1 MNLVFKVKYGIN
13 VIDLPLPSGDIIKS
27 QFTAKYGKNKI
38 IFATKPRIEVE
49 FFLKYGEN
57 SVDVV
62 VTENVIKAFQD
73 TRLTNLWK
81 NKVTIFNDIQKNAV
95 EERHFDRFVIEKCN
109 IQGGIVSKA
118 DGTIE
123 NIVNAVTVISRDVDR
138 YKTPLEYA
146 KLPVDIREDFYT
158 AQVGSFIVL
167 SEVDD
172 IVTTSREFAELQ
184 EKYKDNGIVVRS
196 VSANIHRMS
205 VDNVTITNVG

>member
-1 MNLVFKVKYGIN
+1 MKVGFNVKYGYNEIEIPIP
-13 VIDLPLPSGDIIKS
+13 VQS
-27 QFTAKYGKNKI
+27 QQRPTFDKG
-38 IFATKPRIEVE
+38 
-49 FFLKYGEN
+49 GM
-57 SVDVV
+57 VD
-62 VTENVIKAFQD
+62 
-73 TRLTNLWK
+73 LWK
-81 NKVTIFNDIQKNAV
+81 HKVTIYNDIPKTAV
-95 EERHFDRFVIEKCN
+95 EDRHFDRFVIDLCN

-123 NIVNAVTVISRDVDR
+123 NIVNAVTVISKDVDR

-146 KLPVDIREDFYT
+146 KLPVDIRESFYT
-158 AQVGSFIVL
+158 VQVGDFIVL

-196 VSANIHRMS
+196 VSANIHGMR

>member
-1 MNLVFKVKYGIN
+1 MKVKFN
-13 VIDLPLPSGDIIKS
+13 V
-27 QFTAKYGKNKI
+27 
-38 IFATKPRIEVE
+38 
-49 FFLKYGEN
+49 KYGEN
-57 SVDVV
+57 EIDIPI
-62 VTENVIKAFQD
+62 TEN
-73 TRLTNLWK
+73 TRPSFKMDGMTDLWK
-81 NKVTIFNDIQKNAV
+81 HKVTVYNDIPKNAV
-95 EERHFDRFVIEKCN
+95 EDRHFDRFVIDKCN

-123 NIVNAVTVISRDVDR
+123 NIVNAVTVISKDVDR

-158 AQVGSFIVL
+158 VQVGDFIVL
-167 SEVDD
+167 SDVDD

-196 VSANIHRMS
+196 VSANIHGMS

>member
-1 MNLVFKVKYGIN
+1 MKVKFKVKYGENEIN
-13 VIDLPLPSGDIIKS
+13 IPI
-27 QFTAKYGKNKI
+27 
-38 IFATKPRIEVE
+38 
-49 FFLKYGEN
+49 
-57 SVDVV
+57 
-62 VTENVIKAFQD
+62 TEN
-73 TRLTNLWK
+73 TRPSFCTDGMTNLWK
-81 NKVTIFNDIQKNAV
+81 HKVTIYNDISKTAV
-95 EERHFDRFVIEKCN
+95 EERHFDRFVIDKCN

-123 NIVNAVTVISRDVDR
+123 NIVNAVTVISKDVDR

-158 AQVGSFIVL
+158 VQVGDFIVV

-172 IVTTSREFAELQ
+172 VVTTSREFGDLQ

-196 VSANIHRMS
+196 VSPNIHGMS

>member
-1 MNLVFKVKYGIN
+1 MKVKFDVKFGQNEIE
-13 VIDLPLPSGDIIKS
+13 IPIPEQSQRPS
-27 QFTAKYGKNKI
+27 FN
-38 IFATKPRIEVE
+38 
-49 FFLKYGEN
+49 N
-57 SVDVV
+57 SGMAD
-62 VTENVIKAFQD
+62 
-73 TRLTNLWK
+73 LWK
-81 NKVTIFNDIQKNAV
+81 HKVTIYNDISKNAV
-95 EERHFDRFVIEKCN
+95 EERHFDRFLIDKCN

-123 NIVNAVTVISRDVDR
+123 NIVNAVTVISKDVNR
-138 YKTPLEYA
+138 YRAPLEYA

-158 AQVGSFIVL
+158 VQVGDFIVL

-196 VSANIHRMS
+196 VSANIHGMS